1 MLPIIWAWSWMAHL
15 QGVRQDFGT
24 EVNQEC
30 AGVIYHAIRHGPMLK
45 SHKRPVNT
53 INTGDIPQ
61 AEILRADIRVLADL
75 SYEIVPWLAPP
86 TSAEIYCQSSSLRDS
101 LLGLL
106 EGDLAHAGAWLL
118 L

>member
-1 MLPIIWAWSWMAHL
+1 
-15 QGVRQDFGT
+15 
-24 EVNQEC
+24 
-30 AGVIYHAIRHGPMLK
+30 MLK

-61 AEILRADIRVLADL
+61 AEILRAEIRVLADL
-75 SYEIVPWLAPP
+75 SYKTVPWLAPP
-86 TSAEIYCQSSSLRDS
+86 TSAEIHGWSSSPRDS

-106 EGDLAHAGAWLL
+106 EGDLAHTGAWLL